1 MKMANKKKIQKEIAL
16 VYEKTW
22 NDVVSEQPPWKKS
35 IIINNFDVVNGHH
48 VYHSKA
54 DQRVMYDIVKEAVR
68 RAEEVIDIKFSGK
81 Y

>member
-1 MKMANKKKIQKEIAL
+1 MAKISLSFDNFIKDSTKPKINKKGRMTFIKL
-16 VYEKTW
+16 G
-22 NDVVSEQPPWKKS
+22 
-35 IIINNFDVVNGHH
+35 IINNFDVVDGHH

-54 DQRVMYDIVKEAVR
+54 DQRVMYDIVQEAVR